1 MSDNKKQVV
10 RKDAAWHELPVGG
23 SIPDGGTAKEFKTG
37 DWRSFR
43 PIHDRKKCIDCMFC
57 WAYCPD
63 MSVIVED
70 GKVVG
75 FDYDHCKGCGICAKV
90 CPPRVS
96 AITMVPDSEADA
108 ETKKEEEAV

>member
-1 MSDNKKQVV
+1 
-10 RKDAAWHELPVGG
+10 
-23 SIPDGGTAKEFKTG
+23 
-37 DWRSFR
+37 
-43 PIHDRKKCIDCMFC
+43 
-57 WAYCPD
+57 